1 MPCILKRDGLPLSFV
16 RAPSANMLETIES
29 LGVLLLLLLDL
40 IGNHYLSKFR
50 TGNGD
55 LPSQRLPDPSSKP
68 THALPIPSKPIF
80 STQSISKWSTSVGGK
95 KLHSKTPRPF
105 KPGDQSSPRYPRLS
119 KPVPTM
125 RPEYDIVVIGSGYG
139 GAIAASRMARAGK
152 SVCVLERGCEK
163 WPGEYPS
170 ALKDCAR
177 EFHVT
182 GYIPTKG
189 LKNGNNGIWNNV
201 GGRPIGMYHLTK
213 GEGQDIFVANGLGG
227 TSLINANVFLRADY
241 RTLELSEWPAT
252 IREDPAGLDICNCS
266 RF

>member
-1 MPCILKRDGLPLSFV
+1 
-16 RAPSANMLETIES
+16 MLETIES
-29 LGVLLLLLLDL
+29 LGVLFLLLFGLL
-40 IGNHYLSKFR
+40 GNYYLSKVR
-50 TGNGD
+50 TGNNG
-55 LPSQRLPDPSSKP
+55 LPNQRLPNSSSEP
-68 THALPIPSKPIF
+68 NHALPIPSQSII
-80 STQSISKWSTSVGGK
+80 SVYSISKWPTSVGGK
-95 KLHSKTPRPF
+95 KLHSKSPRPF
-105 KPGDQSSPRYPRLS
+105 KPGDKSSPRYPRLS

-177 EFHVT
+177 EFHVS

-189 LKNGNNGIWNNV
+189 LENGNNGIWDNI
-201 GGRPIGMYHLTK
+201 GGKPTGMYHLTK
-213 GEGQDIFVANGLGG
+213 GEGQDVFVANGLGG
-227 TSLINANVFLRADY
+227 TSLINANVFLRADH

-252 IREDPAGLDICNCS
+252 IREDPVGLDKCKCPRSQPWIVYC
-266 RF
+266 